1 MTVQNGSQDLLN
13 YIISQAN
20 SDSKNWFGF
29 KQQRIA
35 GINMAYEIA
44 KYHADKLS
52 PEEIVDYVNRLN
64 NAIFH
69 KLIKA
74 VE

>member
-1 MTVQNGSQDLLN
+1 
-13 YIISQAN
+13 
-20 SDSKNWFGF
+20 
-29 KQQRIA
+29 
-35 GINMAYEIA
+35 MAYEIA

-52 PEEIVDYVNRLN
+52 PEEVVDYVGRLN